1 MVFCFLVKIALNLWQ
16 LSVGLNRIRIDR
28 MTSTMKTYFSILYI
42 IFSSFVLFGQSTNRD
57 KIVAVYGQDWYDR
70 ELSENKQM
78 IDLLNEYLTHGFLVK
93 TVSEGKYSEFVQMS
107 YVPVLSKNN
116 DSVSVQEFLSDSQTI
131 DFNPL
136 KYRFF
141 PTHENQVFKLAG
153 VNKIIY
159 IKPIDFL
166 INKPND

>member
-1 MVFCFLVKIALNLWQ
+1 
-16 LSVGLNRIRIDR
+16 
-28 MTSTMKTYFSILYI
+28 MKTYLSILFLF
-42 IFSSFVLFGQSTNRD
+42 FSSLILFGQAMNQE

-78 IDLLNEYLTHGFLVK
+78 IDLLNEYINHGFLIK
-93 TVSEGKYSEFVQMS
+93 TVSEGKYSEFSQMA
-107 YVPVLSKNN
+107 YIPLVSKDN
-116 DSVSVQEFLSDSQTI
+116 DSVSVVQFLNDSEQI
-131 DFNPL
+131 GFNPL

-166 INKPND
+166 INKTND

>member
-1 MVFCFLVKIALNLWQ
+1 MKV
-16 LSVGLNRIRIDR
+16 
-28 MTSTMKTYFSILYI
+28 TMKKNISILFLF
-42 IFSSFVLFGQSTNRD
+42 FSSLILFGQATNQE
-57 KIVAVYGQDWYDR
+57 KIVAVYGQEWYDR

-78 IDLLNEYLTHGFLVK
+78 IDLLNEYLTHGFLVE
-93 TVSEGKYSEFVQMS
+93 TVSEGKYNEFVQMS

-116 DSVSVQEFLSDSQTI
+116 DSVSVQEFLSDSETI

-141 PTHENQVFKLAG
+141 PTHESQVFKLAG

-166 INKPND
+166 INKTND

>member
-1 MVFCFLVKIALNLWQ
+1 
-16 LSVGLNRIRIDR
+16 
-28 MTSTMKTYFSILYI
+28 
-42 IFSSFVLFGQSTNRD
+42 
-57 KIVAVYGQDWYDR
+57 
-70 ELSENKQM
+70 
-78 IDLLNEYLTHGFLVK
+78 
-93 TVSEGKYSEFVQMS
+93 MS
-107 YVPVLSKNN
+107 YVPLLSKNN
-116 DSVSVQEFLSDSQTI
+116 DSVSVQEFLSDSETI

>member
-1 MVFCFLVKIALNLWQ
+1 
-16 LSVGLNRIRIDR
+16 
-28 MTSTMKTYFSILYI
+28 MKTYLSILFLF
-42 IFSSFVLFGQSTNRD
+42 FSSLILFGQATNQE

-70 ELSENKQM
+70 ELSENNQM
-78 IDLLNEYLTHGFLVK
+78 IDLLNEYINHGFLIK
-93 TVSEGKYSEFVQMS
+93 TVSEGKYSEFSQMA
-107 YVPVLSKNN
+107 YIPLISKEN
-116 DSVSVQEFLSDSQTI
+116 DSVSVVQFLNDSEQI
-131 DFNPL
+131 GFNPL

-166 INKPND
+166 INKTND

>member
-1 MVFCFLVKIALNLWQ
+1 
-16 LSVGLNRIRIDR
+16 
-28 MTSTMKTYFSILYI
+28 MKTYLSILFLF
-42 IFSSFVLFGQSTNRD
+42 FSSLILFGQATNQE

-78 IDLLNEYLTHGFLVK
+78 IDLLNEYINHGFLIK
-93 TVSEGKYSEFVQMS
+93 TVSEGKYSEFSQMA
-107 YVPVLSKNN
+107 YIPLESKDN
-116 DSVSVQEFLSDSQTI
+116 DSVSVVQFLNDSEQI
-131 DFNPL
+131 GFNPL

-166 INKPND
+166 INKTND